1 MAITQTITALPSPP
15 DPNTDDSTTFSS
27 KASSFTVALVT
38 MGSQLNTLVSQ
49 LNTEVA
55 NINTFTGVSMK
66 YTFSTTTTDSDP
78 GAGFMRLSTSTQN
91 IATVVRL
98 DTTDANGSVVTGVI
112 DLFDDSSSVH
122 KGFLRVQHATDV
134 TRWMVFNVTALAS
147 PAGYK
152 NITVSV
158 AASSA
163 TSPFANN
170 DPVVVSFV
178 RTGDIATGTVTSAQ
192 IQSQTFTAFTTTGTS
207 TAYVLTPSPAA
218 GALAAGLS
226 YSVFFHTACGASPT
240 INISGLGAISLY
252 KVAPDGSFIT
262 LSANDIKTN
271 HYSRI
276 TLLSGTQA
284 LVEHVS
290 NQPSIIYGTAT
301 SIGTGVNVLLSSIPS
316 WVREIEI
323 TLSTVSTNGTSNLF
337 VQVGD
342 AGGVEATGY
351 AGSSGSMTNGV
362 SPVTSAGGASGWTLL
377 NGVAADSI
385 TGVVR
390 LTSFDS
396 GNLGWIMTSIL
407 QNGAGKVIVS
417 GGVKTLTQALDRIQL
432 WAGTNG
438 TDVFD
443 GGTYNWTYK
452 G

>member
-98 DTTDANGSVVTGVI
+98 DTTDANGSVVT
-112 DLFDDSSSVH
+112 
-122 KGFLRVQHATDV
+122 DV
-134 TRWMVFNVTALAS
+134 SRWMVFNVTALAS